1 MGDGDEALRARLERF
16 LRAELGDAALVV
28 SGLTRLGG
36 GSSRENWAF
45 EIDGSGGAGGSRP
58 MLLRRDPVAS
68 VAETDRD
75 AEVALLRA
83 LAAAPFPTPV
93 VVAADLAGTVLERPS
108 VILDRAPGRADR
120 AALREKDPLRLGEPG
135 RAGLA
140 LALCD
145 LLADVHAL
153 VPDELGLVS
162 AVGAAAADPAA
173 REIERWEQEVERAAV
188 EPQPEL
194 AYVATWLSEHR
205 PAPPAR
211 VTLVHADFRP
221 ANLLVEGGVVSVLLD
236 WEFAHLGDPAE
247 DVGWYC
253 APIYRR
259 EHFLGGTWSQ
269 PDFLA
274 RYEARSGLT
283 VEPERLHF
291 WQVLAMYKLA
301 AIMLAGIKSFLDGET
316 DRAAGPADD
325 MLRAVVASTRG
336 TAR

>member
-1 MGDGDEALRARLERF
+1 VGGGDEALRVRLERF
-16 LRAELGDAALVV
+16 LRAELDDAALVV

-45 EIDGSGGAGGSRP
+45 ELGGRDGAGGDRP

-68 VAETDRD
+68 VAETDRE

-83 LAAAPFPTPV
+83 LATAPFPTPV
-93 VVAADLAGTVLERPS
+93 VVAADLAGARLERPS
-108 VILDRAPGRADR
+108 VILARAPGRADR

-135 RAGLA
+135 RTRLA
-140 LALCD
+140 LDLCD
-145 LLADVHAL
+145 LLADVHTL
-153 VPDELGLVS
+153 TPDEWGLPA
-162 AVGAAAADPAA
+162 AVGGAAADPAA
-173 REIERWEQEVERAAV
+173 REIERWEREVGRAAV

-205 PAPPAR
+205 PPPPER

-221 ANLLVEGGVVSVLLD
+221 ANVLVEGGAVSVLLD

-259 EHFLGGTWSQ
+259 EHFLAGAWSQ
-269 PDFLA
+269 PDFLT

-283 VEPERLHF
+283 LEPERLHF
-291 WQVLAMYKLA
+291 WQVLAMFKLG
-301 AIMLAGIKSFLDGET
+301 AIMLAGIKSFVEGET
-316 DRAAGPADD
+316 DRAAGPTDD

-336 TAR
+336 PGR